1 MTRTHP
7 PFPPSSQPTKEPPSA
22 TRTIQ
27 SLDLQPHPEGGYYQ
41 ETFRHPQEI
50 PIANGTATRSAS
62 TRIHY
67 MLTPGSP
74 LGAFHRNKS
83 RTLHTLHRGRGR
95 YVVIHADE
103 RKGGKAPVEEFVV
116 GHDVERGE
124 KVEWVV
130 EGGKWKGS
138 YLLPE
143 KEHEDDDGEER
154 GLLITETVE
163 PGFAI
168 EDHDFLSLEEMK
180 ELLTPEQVEDMAWML
195 RENSIEKNQS

>member
-1 MTRTHP
+1 MTKTHP
-7 PFPPSSQPTKEPPSA
+7 PFSPPSQPTKEPPSVIQ
-22 TRTIQ
+22 TIQ
-27 SLDLQPHPEGGYYQ
+27 SLDLHPHPEGGYYQ

-50 PIANGTATRSAS
+50 PVANGAATRSAG
-62 TRIHY
+62 TCIHY
-67 MLTPGSP
+67 FLTPGSP

-83 RTLHTLHRGRGR
+83 RTVHTLHRGRGR

-103 RKGGKAPVEEFVV
+103 KKEGKAPVEEFVV
-116 GHDVERGE
+116 GHGVERGE

-130 EGGKWKGS
+130 EGGKWKAS

-143 KEHEDDDGEER
+143 EGHADDDGEER

-168 EDHDFLSLEEMK
+168 EDHDFLTLQEMK
-180 ELLTPEQVEDMAWML
+180 ELLTPEQVEEMSWML
-195 RENSIEKNQS
+195 RENSIEKS